1 MSQAKLPKDNAW
13 EAFEK
18 TSGDSRDAYKIERSK
33 NCWIILR
40 PLYFILLRKF
50 DKNSIAMGEAPW
62 VVTDSGEVIRVGY
75 PLSLE
80 AVLAEVAQRNE
91 ND

>member
-1 MSQAKLPKDNAW
+1 MSQAQLPKDNAW

-18 TSGDSRDAYKIERSK
+18 ASGKLRDAYKMERSK
-33 NCWIILR
+33 NCWIIH
-40 PLYFILLRKF
+40 KF

-62 VVTDSGEVIRVGY
+62 VVADSGEVIRVGY

-80 AVLAEVAQRNE
+80 AVLVEVARRTE
-91 ND
+91 NG

>member
-1 MSQAKLPKDNAW
+1 MKGYTFMSQAQLPKDNAW

-18 TSGDSRDAYKIERSK
+18 ASGDSRDAYKIERSK
-33 NCWIILR
+33 NCWII
-40 PLYFILLRKF
+40 RKF

-80 AVLAEVAQRNE
+80 AVLAEVARRTE

>member
-1 MSQAKLPKDNAW
+1 MSQAQLPKDNAW

-18 TSGDSRDAYKIERSK
+18 ASGKLRDAYKMERSK
-33 NCWIILR
+33 NCWII
-40 PLYFILLRKF
+40 RKF

-62 VVTDSGEVIRVGY
+62 VVADSGEVIRVSY

-80 AVLAEVAQRNE
+80 AVLAEVARRTE

>member
-1 MSQAKLPKDNAW
+1 MKGYTFMSQAQLPKDNAW

-18 TSGDSRDAYKIERSK
+18 ASGKLRDAYKMERSK
-33 NCWIILR
+33 NCWII
-40 PLYFILLRKF
+40 RKF

-80 AVLAEVAQRNE
+80 AVLAEVARRTE
-91 ND
+91 NG

>member
-18 TSGDSRDAYKIERSK
+18 TSGDSRDAYKIEQSK
-33 NCWIILR
+33 NCWII
-40 PLYFILLRKF
+40 RKF

-62 VVTDSGEVIRVGY
+62 AVADSGEVPALARGRACRSRTTY
-75 PLSLE
+75 RERLS
-80 AVLAEVAQRNE
+80 
-91 ND
+91 

>member
-1 MSQAKLPKDNAW
+1 MSQAQLPKDNAW

-18 TSGDSRDAYKIERSK
+18 ASGKLRDAYKMERSK
-33 NCWIILR
+33 NCWII
-40 PLYFILLRKF
+40 RKF

-80 AVLAEVAQRNE
+80 AVLAEVARRTE
-91 ND
+91 NG

>member
-18 TSGDSRDAYKIERSK
+18 ASGKLRDAYKMERSK
-33 NCWIILR
+33 NCWII
-40 PLYFILLRKF
+40 RKF

-62 VVTDSGEVIRVGY
+62 VVSDSGEVIRVGY

-80 AVLAEVAQRNE
+80 AVLVEVARRTE
-91 ND
+91 NG

>member
-18 TSGDSRDAYKIERSK
+18 TSGDSHDTYKIERSK
-33 NCWIILR
+33 NCWIIS
-40 PLYFILLRKF
+40 KF
-50 DKNSIAMGEAPW
+50 DKNSIAIGEVPW
-62 VVTDSGEVIRVGY
+62 VVADSGEVIRVGY

-80 AVLAEVAQRNE
+80 AVLAEVARRNE

>member
-1 MSQAKLPKDNAW
+1 MSQTQLPKDNAW

-18 TSGDSRDAYKIERSK
+18 ASGKLRDAYKMERSK
-33 NCWIILR
+33 NCWII
-40 PLYFILLRKF
+40 RKF

-62 VVTDSGEVIRVGY
+62 VVADSGEVIRVGY

-80 AVLAEVAQRNE
+80 AVLVEVARRTE

>member
-33 NCWIILR
+33 NCWII
-40 PLYFILLRKF
+40 
-50 DKNSIAMGEAPW
+50 
-62 VVTDSGEVIRVGY
+62 
-75 PLSLE
+75 
-80 AVLAEVAQRNE
+80 RNV
-91 ND
+91 NLIKIP

>member
-18 TSGDSRDAYKIERSK
+18 TSGDSRDAYKRSK
-33 NCWIILR
+33 NCWII
-40 PLYFILLRKF
+40 RKF

-62 VVTDSGEVIRVGY
+62 VVTDSGEVIKVGY

>member
-1 MSQAKLPKDNAW
+1 MSQAKLSKDNAW

-18 TSGDSRDAYKIERSK
+18 TSGDSRDAYKIERAK
-33 NCWIILR
+33 NCWII
-40 PLYFILLRKF
+40 RKF

-62 VVTDSGEVIRVGY
+62 AVADSGEVIRIGY

-80 AVLAEVAQRNE
+80 AVLAEVARRIE